1 MIDHFT
7 LKQPRINHSG
17 INYGISFYLFKSSRI
32 LLIIYASIK
41 TSNGEKYKYPITIP
55 LSNNESLALIV
66 ASFLVSN
73 LFQDKKDIANSRI
86 SSKNNLVSLN
96 NERAQQSKNE

>member
-7 LKQPRINHSG
+7 WKQPRINHSG

-66 ASFLVSN
+66 AAFLVSN
-73 LFQDKKDIANSRI
+73 LFQYKKDIAIRY
-86 SSKNNLVSLN
+86 SKKTIIC
-96 NERAQQSKNE
+96 EPK

>member
-1 MIDHFT
+1 VNAIIHDDNFMIDHFT
-7 LKQPRINHSG
+7 FGNNLGLITLGLTTVFLFICLKAAE
-17 INYGISFYLFKSSRI
+17 FF
-32 LLIIYASIK
+32 LIIYASIK

-73 LFQDKKDIANSRI
+73 LFQDKKDIAI
-86 SSKNNLVSLN
+86 TG
-96 NERAQQSKNE
+96 